1 MVAYLST
8 IYEVALVS
16 HQFQFSVGIH
26 CRTGQS
32 LCCVIKTLV
41 FVLSATSH
49 LFYLQE
55 DTDTPRISGTH
66 SPNLD
71 SFPVIFLLK
80 VGFWTPSHH
89 NHFKDHHHDYQ
100 YHADPYHHS
109 SQTEARILEKHLMES
124 SSLSIAIQVELVM
137 VVVSMMIRVMMMM
150 VMIRRRRRGIMRQVC
165 SGFVNFFL
173 VQSHFH
179 HRSNLKEERERW
191 RWLPHRWTPLPNQTS
206 LQNTKS

>member
-1 MVAYLST
+1 MR
-8 IYEVALVS
+8 
-16 HQFQFSVGIH
+16 FSVGIH

-41 FVLSATSH
+41 FALSATSH

-100 YHADPYHHS
+100 YHAHFHS

-137 VVVSMMIRVMMMM
+137 VVVSMMIRVM
-150 VMIRRRRRGIMRQVC
+150 IRRRRRGIMRQFC

-191 RWLPHRWTPLPNQTS
+191 RWLPHRWTLPKQTS
-206 LQNTKS
+206 LQNTTQKS

>member
-1 MVAYLST
+1 MR
-8 IYEVALVS
+8 
-16 HQFQFSVGIH
+16 FSVGIH

-41 FVLSATSH
+41 FALSATSH

-80 VGFWTPSHH
+80 VGFWTLSHH

-100 YHADPYHHS
+100 YHAHFHS

-137 VVVSMMIRVMMMM
+137 VVVSMIIRVMMMM
-150 VMIRRRRRGIMRQVC
+150 VWLEEKEGDNETSLFRIRQLFPGTVALPPQIQPQRREGKMTMA
-165 SGFVNFFL
+165 SSSVNFA
-173 VQSHFH
+173 
-179 HRSNLKEERERW
+179 
-191 RWLPHRWTPLPNQTS
+191 
-206 LQNTKS
+206 